1 MYIHNIDP
9 ILLNLGIIEIRW
21 YSLAYI
27 VGILAGWWLGKKILA
42 FKIENQKLIF
52 KLEDFDNLI
61 TYLIIAIILG
71 GRLGYIFFYN
81 FSYYMTHPLDIVKI
95 WEGGMSF
102 HGALIGIVLGTYLF
116 SKKHQIKTFILLDI
130 VACVSPVG
138 IFFGRLANFVN
149 SELIGKPSEI
159 MWSVIF
165 VKIDNISRHP
175 SQIYEALLEGL
186 LLFTIL
192 IVLTFKKEVKN
203 GLCSSYFLMLYG
215 IFRIFCEQFREPD
228 KHIGYFLNYFSLGTI
243 LSSLMIVAGVFIYFN
258 IKKQEF

>member
-1 MYIHNIDP
+1 M
-9 ILLNLGIIEIRW
+9 
-21 YSLAYI
+21 
-27 VGILAGWWLGKKILA
+27 
-42 FKIENQKLIF
+42 
-52 KLEDFDNLI
+52 
-61 TYLIIAIILG
+61 
-71 GRLGYIFFYN
+71 
-81 FSYYMTHPLDIVKI
+81 
-95 WEGGMSF
+95 
-102 HGALIGIVLGTYLF
+102 
-116 SKKHQIKTFILLDI
+116 
-130 VACVSPVG
+130 
-138 IFFGRLANFVN
+138 ANFVN